1 MASAVTYEM
10 VEQICNDL
18 TAAGE
23 SPTYL
28 KVHEKLGKGSTRVVS
43 AHIRQWRESRAGSTA
58 LARDPL
64 FGEWPEALQLKA
76 RSLFDALLV
85 VSSEAA
91 SASAETLLAE
101 FKLKEEALKRQ
112 ADDAANDRAAALDSL
127 RNERATTARLSA
139 ELESQQQAAA
149 AQRTMIADL
158 LGQREL
164 HIAQCA
170 GLERR
175 LESLR
180 DEHARHVSDLGFQ
193 AAAERDR
200 LLTEIRNEQDRSAG
214 EREHLMRQT
223 DQLRQDHAAAVNE
236 LRQRVGVLDANLSS
250 QRSKT
255 AEAEGRASELAAL
268 KRQLETEAA
277 TMTAQLTE
285 LQAELA
291 QLRAQ
296 QLASATTIGN
306 QETQMARLELQLQ
319 FEAQRARTAEA
330 HTQALMLMRAASPL
344 PEPAPGP
351 QEGDATMG

>member
-1 MASAVTYEM
+1 MASAVSYEM

-18 TAAGE
+18 TAAGD

-91 SASAETLLAE
+91 SASAETLRAE
-101 FKLKEEALKRQ
+101 FRLKEEALERQ
-112 ADDAANDRAAALDSL
+112 ADEAANDRAAALDSL
-127 RNERATTARLSA
+127 RSERAITARLSA

-149 AQRTMIADL
+149 AQRTMIDDL

-164 HIAQCA
+164 HMAQCA

-193 AAAERDR
+193 AAAERER

-223 DQLRQDHAAAVNE
+223 DQLRQDHAASVAE
-236 LRQRVGVLDANLSS
+236 LRQRLVVLDANLSS

-255 AEAEGRASELAAL
+255 AEAEGRAAELAVL

-296 QLASATTIGN
+296 QLVSATTIGD
-306 QETQMARLELQLQ
+306 QQTQMARLELQLQ
-319 FEAQRARTAEA
+319 FEAERARTAEA
-330 HTQALMLMRAASPL
+330 HAQALMLMRAAASS
-344 PEPAPGP
+344 PEPSPGP
-351 QEGDATMG
+351 QAGR